1 MFYEI
6 MNDESLASLSKSST
20 KVFENSTSGVT
31 NCFFNAKVY
40 QITTKYLV
48 FLFN

>member
-20 KVFENSTSGVT
+20 KVFGKCTAEVTWREKLLLGVVFP
-31 NCFFNAKVY
+31 FFLLRN
-40 QITTKYLV
+40 
-48 FLFN
+48 